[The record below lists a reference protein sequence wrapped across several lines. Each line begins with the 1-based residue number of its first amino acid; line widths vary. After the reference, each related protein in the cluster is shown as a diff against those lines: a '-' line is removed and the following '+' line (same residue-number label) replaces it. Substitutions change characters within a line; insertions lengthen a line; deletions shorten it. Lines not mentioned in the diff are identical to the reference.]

1 MEKVKITD
9 QSFYSALSTGVN
21 PAEDARTTSPPIFWL
36 EGRQWEYPP
45 TLLHRPTLN
54 LALQNSP
61 KYAISRSQNK
71 KISGEGALP
80 LESWIKVG
88 SDGAK
93 PRKNFL
99 GRELALTPSV
109 AKVPSKRVLRSFAE
123 RKRQATF
130 PETDT
135 EVPIQNF
142 YSASVI
148 ARILAYSAVLPSQ
161 VVCTPVVCL

>member
-1 MEKVKITD
+1 MPSQDHKTKK
-9 QSFYSALSTGVN
+9 FL
-21 PAEDARTTSPPIFWL
+21 
-36 EGRQWEYPP
+36 GRGRYPS
-45 TLLHRPTLN
+45 N
-54 LALQNSP
+54 
-61 KYAISRSQNK
+61 
-71 KISGEGALP
+71 
-80 LESWIKVG
+80 LESRLGVT
-88 SDGAK
+88 GAK

-135 EVPIQNF
+135 EVPIRNL

-161 VVCTPVVCL
+161 VVCTPVRLSVSLTLRYGIVWSYKLEFLENNFKAD